1 MSYTKGLRELANGCH
16 AYLQPD
22 GSWGWNNAGLISD
35 GEACL
40 LVDTLFDTRLTA
52 QMLTTMRDAV
62 PAAKSIGTVVNTH
75 ANGDHCWGNQL
86 VRDAEIIAS
95 RRGAEEMAELPPSL
109 MAKLDKVAR
118 LSMRLGGVGKG
129 LGWLA
134 DKLGVELLA
143 SVVEAAPFIVDIFGD
158 FHFEGIDL
166 VLPSKTFD
174 DSLTLTVGDKRVEL
188 IEVGPAHT
196 RGDVLVHVPDDKVLY
211 TGDILF
217 IGGHPIVWE
226 GPVSNWIAA
235 CERIEAME
243 LEFIVPGHGPLT
255 DKAGVA
261 RVRAYL
267 EYLQAEARAR
277 YEGGMS
283 AFEAAKDIDMRDY
296 EDLGE
301 SERLVVNVDTLYRE
315 FSGAGPRKSA
325 VPCFAAMARF
335 AGKARSMM

>member
-1 MSYTKGLRELANGCH
+1 
-16 AYLQPD
+16 
-22 GSWGWNNAGLISD
+22 
-35 GEACL
+35 
-40 LVDTLFDTRLTA
+40 
-52 QMLTTMRDAV
+52 MRDAV